1 MYNYISTQKMFKKGK
16 NGIFYSKKVEGISVA
31 RDAAVY

>member
-1 MYNYISTQKMFKKGK
+1 MYNYISTQNMFKKGK
-16 NGIFYSKKVEGISVA
+16 NRFFLSKKVEGISVA